1 MSFKTKNKKL
11 KNLIRLKKQVVIKHH
26 SGPIINISKFVLS
39 SKKEEQLKFCL
50 NHSLVDKSKNIKML
64 LAPNMER
71 STEKVGSSLDL
82 DQLENFH
89 EFMSAYTDI
98 FTNIANIFT
107 NNICNQR
114 WLISQSQRYN

>member
-11 KNLIRLKKQVVIKHH
+11 KNLIRLKKQVVIKHY
-26 SGPIINISKFVLS
+26 SVPIINISKYVLS
-39 SKKEEQLKFCL
+39 SKKEEQLKLCL
-50 NHSLVDKSKNIKML
+50 NHSLVDKNKNIKIL

-71 STEKVGSSLDL
+71 STEKVRSSLDL

-98 FTNIANIFT
+98 FTNITNIFA

-114 WLISQSQRYN
+114 